1 MEETCLLLNTYFLI
15 LIQLFVHIAAK
26 NMVSSTHKA
35 SDTKHVG
42 FSLACC
48 SSDTEQSVQTWGAEG
63 SVLQAAPH
71 LRFQTQVVGAP
82 ATHLLSDLDPLL
94 RGSVI
99 CPSSSQNSG
108 EP

>member
-1 MEETCLLLNTYFLI
+1 
-15 LIQLFVHIAAK
+15 
-26 NMVSSTHKA
+26 MVSSAHNA
-35 SDTKHVG
+35 SGTKRVG

-48 SSDTEQSVQTWGAEG
+48 SSDTEHSQCRLRGAKG
-63 SVLQAAPH
+63 PVLQAAPH
-71 LRFQTQVVGAP
+71 LRFQTQVMGAP